1 MHHLVT
7 AARSASV
14 LTALLL
20 GCDVVDESEIRE
32 TDLDFLDQCD
42 ADPQLTITNTSVP
55 RRIDFS
61 LYENDRNTSAA
72 GCGLSG
78 LAGPEGYFMF
88 ASRPE
93 QRWQVR
99 ATPTGNAD
107 VALFID
113 NACDQGACMA
123 ARDRCG
129 AGLAESFTFIAPPSP
144 TGGSESIY
152 SLVVDTHKDYDGE
165 IDVVMVSSVC
175 GDGDLDPGEGCDVG
189 LMSTADDSCSIT
201 CQNEID
207 LARAN
212 AVGVEREPNDS
223 APSANLLLLPAV
235 DEFETPVTISGSVG
249 GGCDDDVY
257 AIQFGGGSTTGRS
270 LTASLVASCAATPPV
285 RLTILSTLGGRQID
299 AVTEQ
304 IIEAPCAGTTQVFS
318 QGRSYY
324 LRVQALDDASE
335 QFDYTVRLELVPEE

>member
-1 MHHLVT
+1 MRDTKLP
-7 AARSASV
+7 
-14 LTALLL
+14 LCLLL
-20 GCDVVDESEIRE
+20 ACDVVDESEIRDS
-32 TDLDFLDQCD
+32 DLDFLDQCD
-42 ADPQLTITNTSVP
+42 PDPGLVIANVSTP

-93 QRWQVR
+93 QRWQIR
-99 ATPTGNAD
+99 ATPNGNAD

-113 NACDQGACMA
+113 NQCDQGACMA
-123 ARDRCG
+123 SRDRCG

-152 SLVVDTHKDYDGE
+152 SLIVDTHKPYHGN

-189 LMSTADDSCSIT
+189 LMSIPEDNCSIT
-201 CQNEID
+201 CQNEVD
-207 LARAN
+207 VARVN
-212 AVGVEREPNDS
+212 AVGVEREPNDTP
-223 APSANLLLLPAV
+223 PSANVLLLPPVA
-235 DEFETPVTISGSVG
+235 DFTAPVTVSGSVG

-257 AIQFGGGSTTGRS
+257 SISFGGGSFTGRS
-270 LTASLVASCAATPPV
+270 LTASLVASCNATPPV

-304 IIEAPCAGTTQVFS
+304 IVEAPCASATQVFT
-318 QGRSYY
+318 QGRGYF
-324 LRVQALDDASE
+324 LRVQALDDGVD
-335 QFDYTVRLELVPEE
+335 QFDYTVRLELVPEK

>member
-1 MHHLVT
+1 MHVSSSRLF
-7 AARSASV
+7 
-14 LTALLL
+14 LLL
-20 GCDVVDESEIRE
+20 LFAPACDVVDEDEIRE

-42 ADPQLTITNTSVP
+42 EDPGLTIANSSVP
-55 RRIDFS
+55 RRVDFS
-61 LYENDRNTSAA
+61 LYTNDRNTSAA
-72 GCGLSG
+72 GCGLSV

-88 ASRPE
+88 ESRPE
-93 QRWQVR
+93 QRWQIR

-123 ARDRCG
+123 SRDRCG

-144 TGGSESIY
+144 TGGAESIY
-152 SLVVDTHKDYDGE
+152 SLVVDTHKDYDGHIE
-165 IDVVMVSSVC
+165 VVMVSSVC

-189 LMSTADDSCSIT
+189 LMSSSEDNCSIT
-201 CQNEID
+201 CQNEIG
-207 LARAN
+207 LAQAN

-223 APSANLLLLPAV
+223 PPSANLLLLPAV
-235 DEFETPVTISGSVG
+235 DEFVAPVTVSGSVG

-257 AIQFGGGSTTGRS
+257 ALQFGGGSISGRTVSVS
-270 LTASLVASCAATPPV
+270 LAGSCAATPAV

-304 IIEAPCAGTTQVFS
+304 IIEDSCAATSQVFNT
-318 QGRSYY
+318 GRSYFI
-324 LRVQALDDASE
+324 RVQALDDDSE
-335 QFDYTVRLELVPEE
+335 QFDYTVRLELPPEE